1 MSGRGPLRQSQVIA
15 PFGPGAI
22 HTDRFGVSLICCGL
36 DHWFSRIE
44 NETDCDEFKIKDEW
58 RINRSLGV
66 DHLRKPPDY
75 RNSIPGVDV
84 PNTGLTIPFL
94 RFPTWHYCSSC
105 GYMKKTALTYQGLKD
120 KNICPVCWKK
130 KSIKTPL
137 VQVRFA
143 VVCEQGHIQEFPW
156 SEWVHQDLSPDCD
169 NNNLILKEYGGG
181 TLDSIEVI
189 CKKCNLKKRLG
200 GITSGELHI
209 GGEPFACNGQRLWL
223 HDDKGTGCGS
233 PVRGVLRNASNIY
246 FSQIFSSIF
255 LPGEDKKRDIEIEE
269 ISRILEKPEISSVID
284 ILQSMDPPVEVE
296 TILEKIQSQYGKYF
310 KEYDA
315 GKVLSVFKDYLS
327 SGTENGGGKTSSSEN
342 SYNRE
347 SFRREEYRILSDEW
361 ELPYLISEEVDIGKY
376 AGSVSKIF
384 SKIMLI
390 KKLRETRVFTGFTRL
405 NPPREQNILELRQN
419 LWLEQPDQSNSWLPA
434 SIINGEGL
442 FLEFDRSAMAKWLT
456 GPEKKTI
463 EDRISNLR
471 RNFERASR
479 EREGFEIHNELHPVF
494 ILIHTFSHLLMNQLT
509 FECGYSSASLRERLY
524 FSNDEKVPMAALLI
538 YTAAGDSEGTMGGLV
553 RMGKPGL
560 FEPMLRDA
568 VRRSQW
574 CSADPVCMELGDM
587 GGQGPYSCNLAACHN
602 CALVPE
608 TSCEEFNRF
617 LDRGVVTGTVENRAL
632 GFLNVLFDKV

>member
-1 MSGRGPLRQSQVIA
+1 MAGRGPLRQSQVIA

-44 NETDCDEFKIKDEW
+44 NETDCDEFKITDEW

-75 RNSIPGVDV
+75 RNSISGVDV
-84 PNTGLTIPFL
+84 PNIGLTIPFL
-94 RFPTWHYCSSC
+94 RFPTWHYCSNC

-120 KNICPVCWKK
+120 KNICPVCQAQ
-130 KSIKTPL
+130 KSIKIPL

-143 VVCEQGHIQEFPW
+143 AVCDQGHIQEFPW
-156 SEWVHQDLSPDCD
+156 NEWAHQDLSPECGED
-169 NNNLILKEYGGG
+169 NLILKEYGGG

-189 CKKCNLKKRLG
+189 CTKCKKRKRLG
-200 GITSGELHI
+200 GITSGELQI
-209 GGEPFACNGQRLWL
+209 KGEPLACTGQRLWL
-223 HDDKGTGCGS
+223 HDEAGTGCGR
-233 PVRGVLRNASNIY
+233 PVRGILRNASNIY

-255 LPGEDKKRDIEIEE
+255 LPREDKKTDSETEE
-269 ISRILEKPEISSVID
+269 IIRIFEKPAISSVID
-284 ILQSMDPPVEVE
+284 ILKSMDTAVE
-296 TILEKIQSQYGKYF
+296 TILEKIQNQYGKYL
-310 KEYDA
+310 KEYDT
-315 GKVLSVFKDYLS
+315 GQVLSVLKKHQKAE
-327 SGTENGGGKTSSSEN
+327 TETESSEG
-342 SYNRE
+342 SQSWGTYDRE
-347 SFRREEYRILSDEW
+347 AFRREEYRILSEEW
-361 ELPYLISEEVDIGKY
+361 DIPYLNSEEVDIGKY

-405 NPPREQNILELRQN
+405 NPPSEQNIFELRQL
-419 LWLEQPDQSNSWLPA
+419 LWLNQPDQSDSWLPA

-442 FLEFDRSAMAKWLT
+442 FLEFDRTALAKWLT
-456 GPEKKTI
+456 GHEKENI
-463 EDRISNLR
+463 ESRVSNLR
-471 RNFERASR
+471 RNFEAASR
-479 EREGFEIHNELHPVF
+479 ERQGFEIHNELHPVF

-524 FSNDEKVPMAALLI
+524 FSSDEAAPMAALLI

-553 RMGKPGL
+553 RIGKPGL
-560 FEPMLRDA
+560 FEPMLKDA

-617 LDRGVVTGTVENRAL
+617 LDRGVVTGTVENRSI
-632 GFLNVLFDKV
+632 GFMNLLFDKE

>member
-22 HTDRFGVSLICCGL
+22 HTDRFGISLICCGL

-44 NETDCDEFKIKDEW
+44 NETDCDEFKITDEW

-75 RNSIPGVDV
+75 RNPIPGIDV
-84 PNTGLTIPFL
+84 PNIGLTIPFL
-94 RFPTWHYCSSC
+94 RFPTWHYCSNC
-105 GYMKKTALTYQGLKD
+105 GYMKRTSLTYQGPKD
-120 KNICPVCWKK
+120 KNICPVCQTE

-143 VVCEQGHIQEFPW
+143 VVCDQGHIQDFPW
-156 SEWVHQDLSPDCD
+156 NEWAHQDLYPECGEDS
-169 NNNLILKEYGGG
+169 LILKEYGGG

-189 CKKCNLKKRLG
+189 CTKCRKRKRLG
-200 GITSGELHI
+200 GITSGELQLK
-209 GGEPFACNGQRLWL
+209 GEPFTCNGQRLWL
-223 HDDKGTGCGS
+223 HDHEGAGCGR
-233 PVRGVLRNASNIY
+233 PVRGILRNASNIY

-255 LPGEDKKRDIEIEE
+255 LPKEDKKIDAETEE
-269 ISRILEKPEISSVID
+269 ITRIFEKPEIFSVID
-284 ILQSMDPPVEVE
+284 ILRSIDTPVD
-296 TILEKIQSQYGKYF
+296 TILEKIRDQYGKYI
-310 KEYDA
+310 KEYDT
-315 GKVLSVFKDYLS
+315 GQVLSVLKEFLNAGTKTES
-327 SGTENGGGKTSSSEN
+327 SGSLQSERA
-342 SYNRE
+342 YDRE
-347 SFRREEYRILSDEW
+347 AFRREEYRILSEEW
-361 ELPYLISEEVDIGKY
+361 DIPYLNSEEVDIGKY
-376 AGSVSKIF
+376 TGSVSEIF

-405 NPPREQNILELRQN
+405 NPPREQNLFELRRH
-419 LWLEQPDQSNSWLPA
+419 LWLNQPNQSDLWLPA

-442 FLEFDRSAMAKWLT
+442 FLEFNSSALSKWLT
-456 GPEKKTI
+456 GPEEKVI
-463 EDRISNLR
+463 DRRISNLR
-471 RNFERASR
+471 QNFDNASR
-479 EREGFEIHNELHPVF
+479 ERQGFEIHNELHPVF

-524 FSNDEKVPMAALLI
+524 FSTDETAPMAALLI

-553 RMGKPGL
+553 RMGKPGR

-617 LDRGVVTGTVENRAL
+617 LDRGVVTGTVENRSL
-632 GFLNVLFDKV
+632 GFLNLLFDKE